1 MKKEITRRI
10 AVLILLIVLLCALN
24 FLFAHLYSKNGRMV
38 FPVCGIVCNLAVTVS
53 YFAVFLRKHAAIRK
67 SEPLENGAFIL
78 LITFLS
84 LSGSFSL
91 PGNGAKV
98 MNILSLVTFACGMV
112 LCIRMHLLSG
122 RNADLNP
129 GAEENETKPVKKSEK
144 ELEEE
149 ENERWFREHTRGVR

>member
-1 MKKEITRRI
+1 MI
-10 AVLILLIVLLCALN
+10 
-24 FLFAHLYSKNGRMV
+24 
-38 FPVCGIVCNLAVTVS
+38 FPVIGIVCNLAVTVS